1 VLNCKRRGAMLAV
14 GLGATEVQQFLD
26 HSSDVNI
33 GCYNSPQSVTLS
45 GSEDGIET
53 IRLQLDE
60 AGIFARKVQTSGNA
74 YHSPLMKS
82 ASEEFRKLFQEVYH
96 KMLTS
101 PKRRS
106 RSPQVPLYSAI
117 TGDVLGT
124 GPIAFRHWQMNLES
138 PTLFNQ
144 ACQLLLKSETSVNVI
159 VEIGPHSALAGPI
172 RQITAS
178 RCLPPDRLTYLHSL
192 VRGND
197 GVDDM
202 LHLAGKLFTVGY
214 PLDISRVNFGEVP
227 QGKIRGKYEPA
238 KLAVDLPFY
247 QWNYGQVLW
256 KDFRWA
262 REQRFRK
269 HPRHDL
275 LGSRDPGSSSQNSIL
290 FRNHLRLTDVPWLR
304 DHKVVSPCLW
314 HCIADLTRSATT
326 LFFRQQDT

>member
-1 VLNCKRRGAMLAV
+1 MLAV
-14 GLGATEVQQFLD
+14 GLGAAEVQQFLE

-53 IRLQLDE
+53 IRRLLDE

-101 PKRRS
+101 PKRRT

-117 TGDVLGT
+117 TGDVLG
-124 GPIAFRHWQMNLES
+124 PEAIDFHHWQMNLES
-138 PTLFNQ
+138 PTLFDQ
-144 ACQLLLKSETSVNVI
+144 ACQLLLKSETSVNVMI
-159 VEIGPHSALAGPI
+159 EVGPHSALAGPI

-178 RCLPPDRLTYLHSL
+178 LCFAPDRLTYLYSL

-197 GVDDM
+197 GVDDV
-202 LHLAGKLFTVGY
+202 LHLAGKLFSMEY
-214 PLDISRVNFGEVP
+214 PLDLFRVNFGEIP
-227 QGKIRGKYEPA
+227 QGETRGTYEPA
-238 KLAVDLPFY
+238 KLAVDLPSY

-269 HPRHDL
+269 HLRHDL

-290 FRNHLRLTDVPWLR
+290 FRNHLCLTDVTWLR
-304 DHKVVSPCLW
+304 DHKVVSPC
-314 HCIADLTRSATT
+314 S
-326 LFFRQQDT
+326 